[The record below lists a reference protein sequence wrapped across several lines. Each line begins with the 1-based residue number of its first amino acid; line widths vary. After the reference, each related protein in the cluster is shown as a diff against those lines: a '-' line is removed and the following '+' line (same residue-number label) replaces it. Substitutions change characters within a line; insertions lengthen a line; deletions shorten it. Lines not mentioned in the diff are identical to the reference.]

1 MILSL
6 VHKWIG
12 DTGHLFVIIS
22 FVTALASSWAYYN
35 AYRKANTIEASS
47 ALKYA
52 RILFAIHGLAVFGI
66 VVTLFSIIYNNYF
79 EYHYAWSHSSR
90 HLPVHYMISSFWEG
104 QEGSFLLWIFWHVVT
119 AMFIMGKG
127 GEWEAPV
134 MTVFSVVQAFL
145 TSMVLGVVLPG
156 IELKLGSSPFML
168 LRDVIDDPT
177 FISNPNFVPE
187 DGRGLNPLL
196 QNIWMVIHPPTLFF
210 GFALTLVP
218 FSFMISGL
226 WTRKYK
232 EWVKPALPWTLL
244 AAGVLGVGILM
255 GAYWA
260 YETLNFGGY
269 WNWDPVENAVYI
281 PWLFLVAS
289 YHVMIVFTRSKSG
302 LMASMIM
309 VLSMYTLILYST
321 FLTRSGVLGES
332 SVHSFTD
339 LGLSGQLLIYL
350 LFFFIGGVAL
360 LIYHGR
366 RIPSSQKDVE
376 TYSGEFWVFIGALIL
391 ILMGIQVLLPT
402 SIPVYNKI
410 VEFFGGISTAAA
422 PSDPAEY
429 SKYQIWF
436 AILLTI
442 TSGIAQYFWWKNI
455 KKGKALASFVPSI
468 ILTMVLV
475 LIILQIGFTYSDF
488 RLIIMLIAGVFS
500 LLANGQI
507 LIELLRKKPVLS
519 GGAIT
524 HIGVAFMVI
533 GILYSTG
540 FSNVVSENT
549 SGLVINKNM
558 TTQENRENLVL
569 WFDETSKMAEY
580 DLNYLGRHVKLDEN
594 GEYVRISDVLPTDDP
609 YKVVASRDIYNEEN
623 ELIAGKADTFSLNPE
638 NTYYKIRH
646 VRGDE
651 IIDMYPRVQDNPDMG
666 KVVSP
671 DLLHTFTRDFYTYAT
686 VIPPSDDEL
695 KWVAGDTMVISV
707 GEEFFINDY
716 VTTLKEVVKLD
727 AEELEFRGLNKNDL
741 ALKAAFEIK
750 SQSLTHYVEPL
761 IVIRDDMGASLE
773 DELIELGIKVQFL
786 GVDPNTE
793 KFKFIP
799 YTTQKDFVVIKSIE
813 KPWINLL
820 WLGTIILAVG
830 FGISTYRRFK
840 ESAKKAA

>member
-1 MILSL
+1 M
-6 VHKWIG
+6 VHNWIG
-12 DTGHLFVIIS
+12 DMGHLFVIVS
-22 FVTALASSWAYYN
+22 FVTSIAAAWGYFN
-35 AYRKANTIEASS
+35 AYKKANTVEAKP
-47 ALKYA
+47 ALQYA
-52 RILFAIHGLAVFGI
+52 RTLFAIHGLAVLGI
-66 VVTLFSIIYNNYF
+66 VLTLFAIIYNNYF

-90 HLPVHYMISSFWEG
+90 HLPVHYMVSSFWEG
-104 QEGSFLLWIFWHVVT
+104 QEGSFLLWIFWHAVT
-119 AMFIMGKG
+119 AVFIIGKG

-168 LRDVIDDPT
+168 LRDVLDDPT
-177 FISNPNFVPE
+177 FISNPDFVPE

-218 FSFMISGL
+218 FSFFISGL
-226 WTRKYK
+226 WTRNYR
-232 EWVKPALPWTLL
+232 EWIRPALPWTLL
-244 AAGVLGVGILM
+244 AAGVLGVGIIM

-269 WNWDPVENAVYI
+269 WNWDPVENAVYV

-289 YHVMIVFTRSKSG
+289 YHVMIVFQRSKSG
-302 LMASMIM
+302 LMGAM
-309 VLSMYTLILYST
+309 VLVLTMYTLILYST

-350 LFFFIGGVAL
+350 LFFFIGGVGM
-360 LIYHGR
+360 LIYHNR
-366 RIPSSQKDVE
+366 SIPKSQKDLE
-376 TYSGEFWVFIGALIL
+376 TYSGEFWVFIGALVL
-391 ILMGIQVLLPT
+391 ILMGTQVLLPT

-442 TSGIAQYFWWKNI
+442 VSGIAQYFWWRNV
-455 KKGKALASFVPSI
+455 KKGTVLASFAPAIV
-468 ILTMVLV
+468 LTMVIV
-475 LIILQIGFTYSDF
+475 LIILNIGFTYSDF
-488 RLIIMLIAGVFS
+488 RLIVMLVAGVFS
-500 LLANGQI
+500 LIVNGQI
-507 LIELLRKKPVLS
+507 LIDLVKKKPSLS

-524 HIGVAFMVI
+524 HIGVAFMVL

-540 FSNVVSENT
+540 FSNVVSENK

-558 TTQENRENLVL
+558 TTEENRENLVL
-569 WFDETSKMAEY
+569 WFDENAEMAEY
-580 DLNYLGRHVKLDEN
+580 DLNYLGRHVKLDDIN
-594 GEYVRISDVLPTDDP
+594 EYVRLSEILPTDDP
-609 YKVVASRDIYNEEN
+609 YKVVIARDLLDGEE
-623 ELIAGKADTFSLNPE
+623 LVAAKGDTFSLNPE

-646 VRGDE
+646 IKDDE
-651 IIDMYPRVQDNPDMG
+651 VIDMYPRVQDNPDMG

-695 KWVAGDTMVISV
+695 KWVAADTLVISK

-716 VTTLKEVVKLD
+716 VSTLKDVVKLD
-727 AEELEFRGLNKNDL
+727 AEELSFRGLNENDL
-741 ALKAAFEIK
+741 ALKAVIEIK
-750 SQSLTHYVEPL
+750 SQTMSHIVEPL
-761 IVIRDDMGASLE
+761 IVIREDMGASLE
-773 DELIELGIKVQFL
+773 DELIEIGTKVRFLGI
-786 GVDPNTE
+786 DPATE
-793 KFKFIP
+793 KFKFVP

-820 WLGTIILAVG
+820 WLGTIILAIG
-830 FGISTYRRFK
+830 FAISTVRRFK
-840 ESAKKAA
+840 DYEKKNA